1 MGGEASLERRL
12 VAHVLQPGEVWEI
25 VNLGGKQIGTNTQ
38 AEIRGLDFRTSS
50 VWGWGWGG
58 GVRVT
63 GCGGRSVS
71 KVQRKFL
78 KEIPFYAS

>member
-12 VAHVLQPGEVWEI
+12 VVHVLQPGEVWEI

-50 VWGWGWGG
+50 VWGSGGWGG
-58 GVRVT
+58 SE
-63 GCGGRSVS
+63 GRRLRGPVCFQGAE
-71 KVQRKFL
+71 KNF
-78 KEIPFYAS
+78 

>member
-1 MGGEASLERRL
+1 M
-12 VAHVLQPGEVWEI
+12 HVLQPGEVWEI

-50 VWGWGWGG
+50 VRGRGEG
-58 GVRVT
+58 GVGVT
-63 GCGGRSVS
+63 GCGGRSAS

>member
-12 VAHVLQPGEVWEI
+12 VVHVLQPGEVWEI

-58 GVRVT
+58 EVA
-63 GCGGRSVS
+63 GCGGQSVS
-71 KVQRKFL
+71 KVQRKYL
-78 KEIPFYAS
+78 K

>member
-1 MGGEASLERRL
+1 M
-12 VAHVLQPGEVWEI
+12 AHVLQPGEVWEI

-58 GVRVT
+58 
-63 GCGGRSVS
+63 
-71 KVQRKFL
+71 
-78 KEIPFYAS
+78 E